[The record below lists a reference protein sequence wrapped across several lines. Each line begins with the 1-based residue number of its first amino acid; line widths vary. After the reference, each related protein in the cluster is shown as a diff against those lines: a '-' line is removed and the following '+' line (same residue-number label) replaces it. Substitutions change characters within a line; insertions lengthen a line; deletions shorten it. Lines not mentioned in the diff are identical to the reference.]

1 MRHYTPKR
9 TNKLWFHALS
19 PFQVGCRNYLRRV
32 VPFFLMLYEL
42 VKLVPYHTV
51 TQAEDWI
58 LAASMPWIWYP
69 VIHVAFELFQRN
81 ASVVITLDQIV
92 ITSLGKKVKLNR
104 HLPHEWKVIEHDRA
118 EMERD
123 EGRQGVARYYGRART
138 FCILYRG
145 ERIDILHV
153 HQSSL
158 AAKFMRI
165 CEHADAEME
174 SELTRG
180 KGASLTSIDGFAKQ
194 AGGLKK

>member
-1 MRHYTPKR
+1 MRQHTSKR
-9 TNKLWFHALS
+9 TNKLWFHSLT
-19 PFQVGCRNYLRRV
+19 PFQVRCRNYLRRV

-42 VKLVPYHTV
+42 IKLVPYHTV
-51 TQAEDWI
+51 AQAEDWI
-58 LAASMPWIWYP
+58 LAAAMPWVWYP

-81 ASVVITLDQIV
+81 ASVVITPDHIA

-104 HLPHEWKVIEHDRA
+104 HLHHEWKVIEHDKA

-123 EGRQGVARYYGRART
+123 EGHQGVSRYYGRART

-145 ERIDILHV
+145 KRHDILHV
-153 HQSSL
+153 HDASL

-165 CEHADAEME
+165 CEHVDAEME

-180 KGASLTSIDGFAKQ
+180 KGASLKSVDGFAKQ